1 MAFGNIHSPK
11 AQQSHKISEDYPE
24 RRASASNILA
34 NRRRPSIKR
43 RAERNDCLRGAIP
56 TVIDTPSLETIAAR
70 KHSQVHAPQDPP
82 RRRRSAN

>member
-1 MAFGNIHSPK
+1 MLLAIYTAEG
-11 AQQSHKISEDYPE
+11 AQSHKIREDYPE

-34 NRRRPSIKR
+34 SRRRPSIKR

-70 KHSQVHAPQDPP
+70 EHSQVHAPQDPP

>member
-1 MAFGNIHSPK
+1 MLLAIYTAEG
-11 AQQSHKISEDYPE
+11 AQSHKIREDYPE

-34 NRRRPSIKR
+34 SRKAAIKR

-70 KHSQVHAPQDPP
+70 EHSQVHAPQDPP